1 MGNDLLA
8 IVAFLPFVTLIFTYL
23 FYTDQT
29 KKSIKETLGANEE
42 KRYKV
47 ILELHKNA
55 QALLQEI
62 VKSINSE
69 VLDKSDGHKEIKSN
83 RIRDFRDKSLEVFYL
98 LDDAKDIKESYR
110 LTSKALSN
118 ARNYGLILFIAV
130 AIAVYSIV
138 LTSGSLMLDLIAYW
152 IFILTFL
159 IPFIGIK
166 LGKSL
171 KIYKVIGHLL
181 SKHEVGIHDEYK

>member
-55 QALLQEI
+55 KALLQEI

-69 VLDKSDGHKEIKSN
+69 VLDKSDGHKEIKSD

>member
-23 FYTDQT
+23 HYTDQA

-55 QALLQEI
+55 KALLQEI

-69 VLDKSDGHKEIKSN
+69 VLDKSDGHKEIKSD

-110 LTSKALSN
+110 LTSKALSD
-118 ARNYGLILFIAV
+118 ARNYGLILIIAV

-152 IFILTFL
+152 VFILTFL

>member
-69 VLDKSDGHKEIKSN
+69 VLDKSDGHKEIKSD

-110 LTSKALSN
+110 LTSKAL
-118 ARNYGLILFIAV
+118 
-130 AIAVYSIV
+130 
-138 LTSGSLMLDLIAYW
+138 
-152 IFILTFL
+152 
-159 IPFIGIK
+159 
-166 LGKSL
+166 
-171 KIYKVIGHLL
+171 
-181 SKHEVGIHDEYK
+181 

>member
-110 LTSKALSN
+110 LTSKALSD
-118 ARNYGLILFIAV
+118 ARNYGLILIIAV

-152 IFILTFL
+152 VFILTFL

>member
-152 IFILTFL
+152 IF
-159 IPFIGIK
+159 K
-166 LGKSL
+166 
-171 KIYKVIGHLL
+171 
-181 SKHEVGIHDEYK
+181 